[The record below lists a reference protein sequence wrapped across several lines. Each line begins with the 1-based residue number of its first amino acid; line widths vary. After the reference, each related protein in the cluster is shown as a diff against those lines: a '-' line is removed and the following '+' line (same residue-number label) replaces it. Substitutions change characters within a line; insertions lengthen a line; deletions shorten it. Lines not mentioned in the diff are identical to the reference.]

1 MIKCVVPARWCDE
14 IAEVRETV
22 MWILLTYV
30 FLPIVAILVLNW
42 LFKRSMK

>member
-1 MIKCVVPARWCDE
+1 
-14 IAEVRETV
+14 

>member
-1 MIKCVVPARWCDE
+1 MPGRLLYNVLYGKR
-14 IAEVRETV
+14 RECL